1 MHIDVVFL
9 TKLMDILIRAIA
21 APFADDFSKC
31 TCWMGNE
38 DAGYNFFRFGF
49 GLSGH
54 NYSFLS
60 L

>member
-21 APFADDFSKC
+21 APFADDFSNVRVGWEMK
-31 TCWMGNE
+31 MLGII
-38 DAGYNFFRFGF
+38 FFRFGF